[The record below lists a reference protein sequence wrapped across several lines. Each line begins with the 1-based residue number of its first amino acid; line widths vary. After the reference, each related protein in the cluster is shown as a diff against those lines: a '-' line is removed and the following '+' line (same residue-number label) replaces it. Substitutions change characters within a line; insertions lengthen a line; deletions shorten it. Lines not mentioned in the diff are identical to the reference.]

1 MPRIT
6 GRQMYRGNVEM
17 TTTSNYY
24 QVKYTAKFVD
34 HLLSEF
40 LHQVSND
47 SQMAVKLLHIPPK
60 SLDHVITEL
69 AFWEDDLIHL
79 ALLKNE
85 VYEWFRLWKD
95 HAANSHKPLPT
106 NLIDA
111 LQQCDA
117 SIFPCIYQLLI
128 IGCTLPVSS
137 CEAERSFS
145 VLRRIMNYL
154 RSSMD
159 EGKLTGLAHMCM
171 YRDVKIDSKEV
182 VEHFIRHQST
192 RMFKNSV
199 Y

>member
-1 MPRIT
+1 
-6 GRQMYRGNVEM
+6 
-17 TTTSNYY
+17 
-24 QVKYTAKFVD
+24 
-34 HLLSEF
+34 
-40 LHQVSND
+40 
-47 SQMAVKLLHIPPK
+47 MAVKLLHILPACTCTQPLVH
-60 SLDHVITEL
+60 LDHVITKL
-69 AFWEDDLIHL
+69 AFWEDDLLHL

-85 VYEWFRLWKD
+85 VHEWFRLWKD
-95 HAANSHKPLPT
+95 RAANSPKPLPT

-137 CEAERSFS
+137 CEAERPFP

-154 RSSMD
+154 RFSMD
-159 EGKLTGLAHMCM
+159 EGRLTGLAHMCM
-171 YRDVKIDSKEV
+171 HRDVKIDSKV

-192 RMFKNSV
+192 RMFNSSV